1 MNNCNMSVRRPRIL
15 FCMHMPPPVHGAA
28 MMGQYIHDSSL
39 INETFDCEY
48 INIAT
53 ASSIDDIG
61 HGGLKKIAR
70 FVSKLRSIKRTIKTF
85 HPDIVYVTPAAN
97 VPAFYKDYVIV
108 QLLKR
113 WCQQV
118 VLHYHNKG
126 IAQISTKWYNKS
138 LCKRFFSNVRV
149 ILLSDLL
156 YSDIAAFVPHDRVMI
171 CPNGIPDIDRPTH
184 RIPHE
189 CPQVLFLSNL
199 IRSKGV
205 LTLLDALALLKQYDL
220 HCVIAGAPGDI
231 SVEQLQIEIRHR
243 GIQNMVNYV
252 GHANSEQK
260 SVLFEQSDMFVHP
273 TEDDC
278 FPLVLL
284 EAMRS
289 GVPCVTTSEGA
300 ISDMVVN
307 GETGWIVE
315 KQNPNALADKMK
327 WLINNPQE
335 SRKMGVAG
343 RNRYEQKYTSDMF
356 ERRIAEILKE
366 CIDLK

>member
-1 MNNCNMSVRRPRIL
+1 
-15 FCMHMPPPVHGAA
+15 MHMPPPVHGAA

-61 HGGLKKIAR
+61 HGGIKKIAR

-108 QLLKR
+108 QLIKR
-113 WCQQV
+113 WCHQV

-205 LTLLDALALLKQYDL
+205 LTLLDALALLKQYDI

-231 SVEQLQIEIRHR
+231 SAEQLQHEIEGR
-243 GIQNMVNYV
+243 GIQYLVSYV
-252 GHANSEQK
+252 GRADAEQK
-260 SVLFEQSDMFVHP
+260 LVLFEQSDIFVHP
-273 TEDDC
+273 TENDC

-289 GVPCVTTSEGA
+289 VIPCISTTEGA
-300 ISDMVVN
+300 ISDIVVN
-307 GETGWIVE
+307 GETGWLVE
-315 KQNPNALADKMK
+315 KHNAVALAEKLQ
-327 WLINNPQE
+327 WLIENPQE
-335 SRKMGVAG
+335 CRQMGHAG
-343 RNRYEQKYTSDMF
+343 RKRYEQKFTLDVF
-356 ERRIAEILKE
+356 ERRMTEILTK
-366 CIDLK
+366 CMKNG

>member
-1 MNNCNMSVRRPRIL
+1 MSEHRPKIL

-39 INETFDCEY
+39 INGTFDCEY

-53 ASSIDDIG
+53 AGSIDDIG
-61 HGGLKKIAR
+61 HGGIKKIAR
-70 FVSKLRSIKRTIKTF
+70 FVSKLRTIKRTIKTF

-113 WCQQV
+113 WCHQV

-126 IAQISTKWYNKS
+126 IAKISTKWYNNL

-156 YSDIAAFVPHDRVMI
+156 YSDIAAFVPHDRAMI
-171 CPNGIPDIDRPTH
+171 CPNGIPDIDRLTH
-184 RIPHE
+184 RILHE
-189 CPQVLFLSNL
+189 HPQVLFLSNL

-205 LTLLDALALLKQYDL
+205 MTLLDALALLKQYDI

-231 SVEQLQIEIRHR
+231 SKEQLQVEIQRR
-243 GIQNMVNYV
+243 GIQHMVNYV
-252 GHANSEQK
+252 GRADSEQK
-260 SVLFEQSDMFVHP
+260 LVLFEQSDMFVHP

-289 GVPCVTTSEGA
+289 GLPCVTTSEGA
-300 ISDMVVN
+300 ISDIVIN
-307 GETGWIVE
+307 GDTGWVVE
-315 KQNPNALADKMK
+315 KRNANALAEKME
-327 WLINNPQE
+327 WLLNHPQE
-335 SRKMGVAG
+335 GMQMGLAG
-343 RNRYEQKYTSDMF
+343 RTRYEQYSTSAIF
-356 ERRIAEILKE
+356 EQRLTQILKT
-366 CIDLK
+366 IVKN